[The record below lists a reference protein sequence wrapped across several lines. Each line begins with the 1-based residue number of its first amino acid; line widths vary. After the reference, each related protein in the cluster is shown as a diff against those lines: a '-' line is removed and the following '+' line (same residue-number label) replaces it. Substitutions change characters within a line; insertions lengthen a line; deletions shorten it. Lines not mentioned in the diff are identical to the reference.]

1 MLRKASDEGRQER
14 ILGWILGGVTSI
26 NDSTRVKTDSN
37 LCSSFLLSPSVSPSF
52 SPSYVIHSS
61 YDKCHTFF
69 LFVID
74 ETKRRGLYTFQLDF
88 VMSTI

>member
-37 LCSSFLLSPSVSPSF
+37 LCSFLISPSVSPSF
-52 SPSYVIHSS
+52 SPFYVIHSS
-61 YDKCHTFF
+61 YDKCHTLF

-88 VMSTI
+88 VVSTI